1 MCNVA
6 HASKKQRRGNR
17 GHAATRTGGGAMI
30 RGMRAAAWGTNVRS
44 CRTSEWKR
52 QIAAW
57 LVILLALVT
66 FETGRHSVHH
76 IDDDD
81 DLAACVVACAATNV
95 PVAEA
100 PPVTVA
106 PVPDVVRFLA
116 IDGGL
121 PTPSTHPL
129 DVREGRGPPRL
140 LSA

>member
-1 MCNVA
+1 MI
-6 HASKKQRRGNR
+6 RTM
-17 GHAATRTGGGAMI
+17 HAAASTRHV
-30 RGMRAAAWGTNVRS
+30 RAS
-44 CRTSEWKR
+44 RTSDWWR
-52 QIAAW
+52 LIAVW
-57 LVILLALVT
+57 LAVVLAGAA

-81 DLAACVVACAATNV
+81 DLAACVVACTATNV

-106 PVPDVVRFLA
+106 PVPDVVRVVA

-129 DVREGRGPPRL
+129 DVHEGRGPPRL

>member
-1 MCNVA
+1 
-6 HASKKQRRGNR
+6 
-17 GHAATRTGGGAMI
+17 
-30 RGMRAAAWGTNVRS
+30 MRAAVSGTTVWS
-44 CRTSEWKR
+44 CRTSDWQR
-52 QIAAW
+52 LIAAW
-57 LVILLALVT
+57 LVALLAVVT

-106 PVPDVVRFLA
+106 PVPDVVGFLT

-121 PTPSTHPL
+121 PTPSPHPL
-129 DVREGRGPPRL
+129 GVHEGRGPPRS